1 MKREMKKMF
10 FSLGLLF
17 SVSLATVVFTSC
29 EGDDNSGQEQT
40 GPNNPNNPGGS
51 TLTSDVG
58 VVINGVKWATRNV
71 DAVGTFAAKPE
82 DAGMFYQWNRKKAW
96 PATGTVSGWD
106 SSMPAGDTWEKINDP
121 SPAGWRV
128 PTLANIQKLF
138 DTSKV
143 TSQWITSNGV
153 NGRKFT
159 DKNSGNS
166 IFLPAA
172 GYRYYSDGTLCYA
185 GSYGGYWSSTANG
198 TSAAYNLTFGSGAVD
213 WSKYDLRYNGF
224 SVRSVAD

>member
-1 MKREMKKMF
+1 MKKMF
-10 FSLGLLF
+10 FSLGLLL
-17 SVSLATVVFTSC
+17 SVSLASVVFSSC
-29 EGDDNSGQEQT
+29 EGEDNSGQEQT
-40 GPNNPNNPGGS
+40 DPNNPNNPGGS

-58 VVINGVKWATRNV
+58 VMINGVKWATRNV

-106 SSMPAGDTWEKINDP
+106 SSVPTGTAWEKSNDP

-128 PTLANIQKLF
+128 PTFDEIKKLF
-138 DTSKV
+138 DTEKV
-143 TSQWITSNGV
+143 SNEWTIQNGV

-159 DKNSGNS
+159 DKTTNKS

-172 GYRYYSDGTLCYA
+172 GYRNNSAGTLYGV
-185 GSYGGYWSSTANG
+185 GSFGFYWSSTAYDTLN
-198 TSAAYNLTFGSGAVD
+198 AYYLNFGSGNAV
-213 WSKYDLRYNGF
+213 WNYDDRRSGR
-224 SVRSVAD
+224 SVRAVAE